1 MSVRMNILIDFARK
15 PLYTVCEAIMNK
27 AVCTFILCITLSASS
42 FLCAQTRVAE
52 HQYQPGDPY
61 YGIIEKEV
69 SVFENEIRTSS
80 VFYFTEEAV
89 KKDGK
94 ISQSQMY
101 ENGKV
106 KKYIIDFT
114 DDYTKEWG
122 IRLVEEL
129 VNESGEHEAVSYT
142 FYDGTVYDFTGRG
155 IEIIKKFIPR
165 LILPLNRNPDFPKTA
180 DPENPVFYFDTR
192 GIHGSTLVSSV
203 KKIEKPVSAQE
214 KLFLKRWMEHRQF
227 DDLSGLYN
235 TKVHVSEN
243 GVPIILFV
251 QDAVLEGFLTQKKA
265 LISYYH
271 LGALDNMP
279 VNIMIGYY

>member
-1 MSVRMNILIDFARK
+1 MNK
-15 PLYTVCEAIMNK
+15 TVC
-27 AVCTFILCITLSASS
+27 TSILCVTISVSS

-52 HQYQPGDPY
+52 HQYKPGDPY
-61 YGIIEKEV
+61 YGIIDKEV

-94 ISQSQMY
+94 ITQSQMY

-114 DDYTKEWG
+114 ADYTKVWG

-129 VNESGEHEAVSYT
+129 VNESGEHEAILYT
-142 FYDGTVYDFTGRG
+142 FYDGTVYEFAGKDIKF
-155 IEIIKKFIPR
+155 IKKFIPR
-165 LILPLNRNPDFPKTA
+165 LIQPLNRNPDYPKTA
-180 DPENPVFYFDTR
+180 DPENPVFSFDTR
-192 GIHGSTLVSSV
+192 GIHGTTLVSSI
-203 KKIEKPVSAQE
+203 KKPEEPVSAEE
-214 KLFLKRWMEHRQF
+214 KLFFKRWMEHRQF

-235 TKVHVSEN
+235 TKVQVSEN

-251 QDAVLEGFLTQKKA
+251 QDAVSEGFLAQKKP
-265 LISYYH
+265 LYRIITWEHSIIC
-271 LGALDNMP
+271 P
-279 VNIMIGYY
+279 SI